1 MMRNVIVVETAKSM
15 DEACRALE
23 ESIAQHRF
31 GLLHIHDVR
40 PTLAKKGVVLDRD
53 VRIYDVC
60 NPQRAKQVLDQ
71 NMLVSAALPCAIS
84 VFEEGGKTKIAFL
97 RPTVMLGLFESP
109 ELASAAAEVE
119 RTIEEIVHAAVR

>member
-1 MMRNVIVVETAKSM
+1 MHNVVVVETPKSM
-15 DEACRALE
+15 DEVCRALE
-23 ESIAQHRF
+23 ESITQHRF
-31 GLLHIHDVR
+31 GILHIHDVR
-40 PTLAKKGVVLDRD
+40 PTLAKKGYVLDRD

-97 RPTVMLGLFESP
+97 RPTVMLGLFELP

-119 RTIEEIVHAAVR
+119 RVIEEIVNAAVR

>member
-1 MMRNVIVVETAKSM
+1 MHNVVVVETPKSM
-15 DEACRALE
+15 DEVCRALE
-23 ESIAQHRF
+23 ESITQHRF
-31 GLLHIHDVR
+31 GILHIHDVR
-40 PTLAKKGVVLDRD
+40 PMLAKKGYVLDRD

-97 RPTVMLGLFESP
+97 RPTVMLGLFELP

-119 RTIEEIVHAAVR
+119 RVIEEIVNAAVR

>member
-1 MMRNVIVVETAKSM
+1 MEHVVLMESVKPL

-23 ESIAQHRF
+23 AAIVDHHF
-31 GLLHIHDVR
+31 GVLHIHDVR
-40 PTLAKKGVVLDRD
+40 STLGKKGVVLDRD

-71 NMLVSAALPCAIS
+71 NILVSAALPCAIS
-84 VFEEGGKTKIAFL
+84 VFEEDGKAKIAFL
-97 RPTVMLGLFESP
+97 RPTAVLSLFGSP

-119 RTIEEIVHAAVR
+119 RTIEEIVSAAVR